1 MQVITSSAELKQVLP
16 TARHSLAFVPT
27 MGALHDG
34 HLSLVTLAT
43 QHASSTLVSIFVNPR
58 QFAPHEDLAVYPRPR
73 AEDLEKLKK
82 LGIDFVFTPSSQE
95 IYPPTFQTAVTND
108 TLADELCGKTRP
120 QHFRGALTVMLKLLL
135 LINPQVLVLG
145 RKDYQQLIIITRL
158 IADLQLPITV
168 LAGKTQRAADGLALS
183 SRLVYLNAAQRRAAS
198 AIYPALCAARQAYAA
213 GERRVAELV
222 RVCAAELH
230 KTKALQV
237 EYLELRARDDL
248 APITATSVPPTSV
261 LLVAVR
267 IGHTRLIDNIEL
279 GCSGKEPG
287 FMSGAN
293 V

>member
-1 MQVITSSAELKQVLP
+1 MQVITSSTELKQVLP
-16 TARHSLAFVPT
+16 AARHSLAFVPT

-222 RVCAAELH
+222 RVCAAELR

-261 LLVAVR
+261 LLVTVR

-279 GCSGKEPG
+279 GCSGIAWQ
-287 FMSGAN
+287 AN
-293 V
+293 